1 MVLPSAPARTLPVSV
16 LGAGLFRQ
24 NIERTPGLPRSAR
37 IVGVAIAQ
45 RMVNHPNS
53 PYQGAEGLAA
63 SSLQRAGVPMCERT
77 ARYALALLKRE
88 RFIAVNCCAG
98 CVCRGGRHHAA
109 RLELG
114 SRRWGNG
121 WMLAGRFYIRQ
132 KGATDCTPS
141 RRDSLYS
148 SPKTEEEPSA
158 RVFRR
163 RRGAL
168 RPPPGHPRPPARGP
182 ERVAA
187 HDHPV
192 TAPHAGLPLG
202 PERMQ
207 AVHRCR
213 HCGVEASAIRDP
225 WTARCTLSETGWHQ
239 L

>member
-1 MVLPSAPARTLPVSV
+1 MHAAGAALEFVTP

-24 NIERTPGLPRSAR
+24 NIERAGGLPRSAR

-45 RMVNHPNS
+45 RMVNHPNT
-53 PYQGAEGLAA
+53 PYQGAESLAA
-63 SSLQRAGVPMCERT
+63 SSLGRAGVPMCERT

-88 RFIAVNCCAG
+88 RFLAVQCCG
-98 CVCRGGRHHAA
+98 GPVCHGGRHHAA
-109 RLELG
+109 RLVIG
-114 SRRWGNG
+114 SRELGNG
-121 WMLAGRFYIRQ
+121 WFLAGRFYIRQ

-148 SPKTEEEPSA
+148 SPKTEEEASPRLSH
-158 RVFRR
+158 R

-168 RPPPGHPRPPARGP
+168 RPPPDARAAARSGP
-182 ERVAA
+182 QRVTAR
-187 HDHPV
+187 DHPV
-192 TAPHAGLPLG
+192 TAPHAGSELG
-202 PERMQ
+202 PERVQ

-225 WTARCTLSETGWHQ
+225 FSARCTLSPTGWHQ